1 MIIITGAAG
10 FIASCLA
17 QKILREDKEVSLLLV
32 DNFEIEKKRNN
43 VPKSDRCTLLNRKLL
58 FDYLDEKVPEITQV
72 YHLGARTDTAEQNF
86 ELFQQLNVNFSKD
99 IWSYCALEDIPLVY
113 ASSAATYGDGKLG
126 FDDSHDIVSKLKPLN
141 PYGDSKQEFDSWVLE
156 QALEPPSWYGVKFF
170 NVFGPNEYHK
180 GRMASVVFHAFNQI
194 NKTGKMKLFRS
205 HREDVEDGMQS
216 RDFIYIDDVLNC
228 CHFLMNGSAESG
240 LYNIGTGKARSF
252 KDLVQAVFEALGKNS
267 DIEYIDT
274 PEDIRENYQYFTE
287 ANMDKLKAA
296 GYKNEFVSLESGV
309 NKYVKDYLLDTN
321 YY

>member
-17 QKILREDKEVSLLLV
+17 QKLLREDKEVSLLLV
-32 DNFEIEKKRNN
+32 DNFEIEKKKNN
-43 VPKSDRCTLLNRKLL
+43 IPISDRCTKIDRTKL
-58 FDYLDEKVPEITQV
+58 FEYLDTKTPEVTQV
-72 YHLGARTDTAEQNF
+72 YHLGARTDTAEQNTS
-86 ELFQQLNVNFSKD
+86 LFQKLNVNYSKD
-99 IWSYCALEDIPLVY
+99 IWSYCALEEIPLVY
-113 ASSAATYGDGKLG
+113 ASSAATYGDGTKG
-126 FDDSHDIVSKLKPLN
+126 FVDSHDIVSELKPLN
-141 PYGDSKQEFDSWVLE
+141 PYGDSKQEFDKWVLE

-194 NKTGKMKLFRS
+194 QKTGMMKLFRS

-216 RDFIYIDDVLNC
+216 RDFIYIEDVLNC
-228 CHFLMNGSAESG
+228 CHFLMNEKVDSG

-252 KDLVQAVFEALGKNS
+252 KDLVEAVFAALDKKS
-267 DIEYIDT
+267 EIEFIDT

-287 ANMDKLKAA
+287 ADMEKMKAA
-296 GYKNEFVSLESGV
+296 GYKNEFTSLESGV
-309 NKYVKDYLLDTN
+309 AKYVNEYLLDSN